1 MAGKFE
7 TYKDRRGEFRYRLKA
22 RNGEIILSGE
32 GYKSRSGLAN
42 GIKSIRTN
50 SQIAERFE
58 KRETKNGKPYF
69 VLKAGNSQIIGKSET
84 YESMAACNNGIKSV
98 GKNAP
103 DAPIENQ
110 I

>member
-1 MAGKFE
+1 MFE
-7 TYKDRRGEFRYRLKA
+7 
-22 RNGEIILSGE
+22 
-32 GYKSRSGLAN
+32 SGLAN